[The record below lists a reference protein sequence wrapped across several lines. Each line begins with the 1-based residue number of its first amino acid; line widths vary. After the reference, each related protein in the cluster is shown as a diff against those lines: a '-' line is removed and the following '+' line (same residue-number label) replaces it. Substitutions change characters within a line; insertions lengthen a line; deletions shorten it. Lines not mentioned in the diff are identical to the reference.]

1 MILLYNLYK
10 KSTRGDK
17 IMECRDFPSAVLWAF
32 GLRYSGDDRCD
43 ARRANG
49 GKKSPI
55 ELLNAV

>member
-1 MILLYNLYK
+1 MRKVLEE
-10 KSTRGDK
+10 T
-17 IMECRDFPSAVLWAF
+17 EQCRDFPSAVLWAF

-55 ELLNAV
+55 ELLNAVEKDRLC